1 MRGMIQRTI
10 EVKMEYE
17 GVIKELLDDQ
27 RVRDLVIEI
36 CLKKRQEKEVQ
47 EIEFGE
53 GNQDYAMS
61 PHEINTVH
69 ECSSE
74 MNY

>member
-17 GVIKELLDDQ
+17 GVIKELLEDQ

-36 CLKKRQEKEVQ
+36 CLKKRQEKEIMEVVDTN
-47 EIEFGE
+47 EIMSAS
-53 GNQDYAMS
+53 GN
-61 PHEINTVH
+61 
-69 ECSSE
+69 
-74 MNY
+74 